1 MLQCCVADDGEAPA
15 STHVERNGNCAQISY
30 SPTLEQQNSVSS
42 KGLNADFIIH
52 YDVELRDIMGDIQV
66 SEKAEFFLTYP
77 NTD

>member
-1 MLQCCVADDGEAPA
+1 MVRPLPLLTLNETVTVHR
-15 STHVERNGNCAQISY
+15 SISY